1 VGVLKAAQKRT
12 CGAVYT
18 CSGVSSCAHQDK
30 QEIESQFQVR
40 VWDESDN
47 ESENESENE
56 SGNESDGQQTE
67 GATLG

>member
-1 VGVLKAAQKRT
+1 MGVLKAAQKRT

-30 QEIESQFQVR
+30 QENESQFR
-40 VWDESDN
+40 VWDDSGD

>member
-1 VGVLKAAQKRT
+1 MGVLKAAQKRT

-30 QEIESQFQVR
+30 QENESQFR
-40 VWDESDN
+40 VWDESGD
-47 ESENESENE
+47 ESENE

>member
-1 VGVLKAAQKRT
+1 MGQFTPVLEL
-12 CGAVYT
+12 AV
-18 CSGVSSCAHQDK
+18 VAHQDK
-30 QEIESQFQVR
+30 QENESQFR
-40 VWDESDN
+40 VWDDSGD